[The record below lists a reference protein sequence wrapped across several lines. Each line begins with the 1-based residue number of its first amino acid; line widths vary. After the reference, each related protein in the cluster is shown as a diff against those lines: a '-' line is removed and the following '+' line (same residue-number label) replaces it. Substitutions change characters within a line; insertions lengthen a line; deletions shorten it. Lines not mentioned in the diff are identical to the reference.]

1 MGRGEAHCERAGRPK
16 VRHAR
21 RRRRGRR
28 SRGDAGERGHGRL
41 RQRDAGRRVYAA
53 GAGAGG
59 GRERVAAATAA
70 VGRLEL
76 AVGPPAVRL
85 DLPLA
90 PRPVGQPEA
99 QDEAHDDERRREA
112 QEDLGR
118 LPHVAAH
125 CKAKLVVFLF
135 FFLLSGELFRP
146 PLSHPQFTKSM
157 RCNAAA
163 ALAAESTRGEENEAG
178 ESNGER
184 DPAPTPTR
192 LAFLAVVLAVGFALV
207 RGFT

>member
-41 RQRDAGRRVYAA
+41 RQRDAGRRV
-53 GAGAGG
+53 AGAGG
-59 GRERVAAATAA
+59 GRERVAAA

-125 CKAKLVVFLF
+125 CKAKLVVFF
-135 FFLLSGELFRP
+135 FFLLSGELVRP

-178 ESNGER
+178 ERESNGER